1 MFTRHI
7 FCATFSL
14 YFFLCSCSS
23 EKADSVSTDK
33 AMTNAPAQEENDL
46 RELMNQIR
54 REKFDL
60 ILPQV
65 MRENNIDMWIQVMRE
80 ENADPIASNLGSD
93 CGIFIFTDRGED
105 RIERAVFDYSSD
117 LVRECG
123 AYDIIAKPK
132 SRMPLEEFY
141 ESIGAEWPGGAKTEL
156 DYRFEGV
163 GAFVAHRDPKR
174 IGVNYLEKLG
184 SPVEYEI
191 PFLRS
196 DGISYTDY
204 RLLVKALGNK
214 YAKRI
219 VSAENLIT
227 DYLSRP
233 VKSEIVL
240 FKKMREKIAESL
252 ERQFNSIVPG
262 VTRFGDLE
270 GSRSVVDKDG
280 NRRRSDYVLQR
291 GDLICLAGGKQ
302 SGGHVDP
309 EWEFGNFY
317 EVTFEY
323 GYILREG
330 ETELPPKIK
339 RAWADVMKVRK
350 ILEDN
355 IKVGRTAGETFDI
368 LKQKIDE
375 AGYIYVNRQIFNKD
389 LDPEKTQVPLDLHA
403 AGAGIYAPRI
413 GPLGPDWQRDM
424 KLPLNHHFYFE
435 YWVYAP
441 MPEWGEGKYLSIQLH
456 DGAIVTERGVEYFYP
471 PPQEIRIIK

>member
-1 MFTRHI
+1 MRGGILMKKFRV
-7 FCATFSL
+7 FLMLFSIL
-14 YFFLCSCSS
+14 ILVQGLD
-23 EKADSVSTDK
+23 AWT
-33 AMTNAPAQEENDL
+33 QEEDDL
-46 RELMNQIR
+46 KDLMNQIR
-54 REKFDL
+54 RDKFDL

-80 ENADPIASNLGSD
+80 GNTDPIACNLGSNS
-93 CGIFIFTDRGED
+93 GVFIFTDRGGD

-117 LVRECG
+117 LVRECK
-123 AYDIIAKPK
+123 AYDIISKPE
-132 SRMPLEEFY
+132 SRIPLGEFY
-141 ESIGAEWPGGAKTEL
+141 KTVGAEWPGGPKTEL

-163 GAFVAHRDPKR
+163 GEFVAERDPKR

-191 PFLRS
+191 PRLRS
-196 DGISYTDY
+196 DGISHTDY
-204 RLLVKALGNK
+204 NLLVKALGDK

-219 VSAENLIT
+219 VSAEYLIT

-233 VKSEIVL
+233 VKSEILL
-240 FKKMREKIAESL
+240 FKKMRKMIAESL
-252 ERQFNSIVPG
+252 EGDFDNIVPG
-262 VTRFGDLE
+262 VTKFSDLE
-270 GSRSVVDKDG
+270 SSRSVVDKNG
-280 NRRRSDYVLQR
+280 NRRRGDYVFER
-291 GDLICLAGGKQ
+291 GDLICLAGGRQ
-302 SGGHVDP
+302 SGGHMDP
-309 EWEFGNFY
+309 EWKFGNFY

-323 GYILREG
+323 GYVLREG

-339 RAWADVMKVRK
+339 KAWADVMKVRK

-355 IKVGRTAGETFDI
+355 IKVGRTAGETFEI
-368 LKQKIDE
+368 LKRKIEE
-375 AGYIYVNRQIFNKD
+375 AGFIYVNRQIYNKD

-424 KLPLNHHFYFE
+424 ILPLNHHFYFE
-435 YWVYAP
+435 YWVYVP

-471 PPQEIRIIK
+471 PPQEIRLIK

>member
-1 MFTRHI
+1 MKKFRVFLMLFSILILVKGFHAQDQEPD
-7 FCATFSL
+7 AT
-14 YFFLCSCSS
+14 
-23 EKADSVSTDK
+23 ED
-33 AMTNAPAQEENDL
+33 
-46 RELMNQIR
+46 LMNQIR
-54 REKFDL
+54 RDKFDL

-80 ENADPIASNLGSD
+80 GNTDPIACNLGSNS
-93 CGIFIFTDRGED
+93 GIFIFTDRGGD
-105 RIERAVFDYSSD
+105 RIERVVFDYSSD

-123 AYDIIAKPK
+123 AYDIIAKPE
-132 SRMPLEEFY
+132 SRIPLGEFY
-141 ESIGAEWPGGAKTEL
+141 KTVGAEWPGGPKTEL
-156 DYRFEGV
+156 DYRFEGI
-163 GAFVAHRDPKR
+163 GEFVAERDPKR

-191 PFLRS
+191 PRLRS
-196 DGISYTDY
+196 DGISHTDY
-204 RLLVKALGNK
+204 NLLVKALGDK

-219 VSAENLIT
+219 VSAEYLIT

-240 FKKMREKIAESL
+240 FKKMRKMIAESL
-252 ERQFNSIVPG
+252 VRDFDKIAPG
-262 VTRFGDLE
+262 VTKFSDLE
-270 GSRSVVDKDG
+270 SSRSVVDKNG
-280 NRRRSDYVLQR
+280 NRRRGDYVFQR
-291 GDLICLAGGKQ
+291 GDLICLAGGRQ
-302 SGGHVDP
+302 SGGHMHP
-309 EWEFGNFY
+309 EWKFGNFY

-323 GYILREG
+323 GYVLREG

-339 RAWADVMKVRK
+339 KAWADVMKVRE

-355 IKVGRTAGETFDI
+355 IKVGRTAGETFEI
-368 LKQKIDE
+368 LKRKIEE
-375 AGYIYVNRQIFNKD
+375 AGFIYVNRQIYNKE

-424 KLPLNHHFYFE
+424 ILPLNHHFYFE
-435 YWVYAP
+435 YWVYVP